1 MTRAKTP
8 LWRQLVNAATEHGDN
23 TGEGDHEIGDLH
35 ILFEAAFGLLSPAQR
50 RRFFRLPD
58 IVELLD
64 NIEYHDLRGS
74 HE

>member
-1 MTRAKTP
+1 
-8 LWRQLVNAATEHGDN
+8 VEAAAEHGMD
-23 TGEGDHEIGDLH
+23 GGDPDYEIGDLQ

-50 RRFFRLPD
+50 RQFFRLPD

-64 NIEYHDLRGS
+64 NIEYRDLRGI